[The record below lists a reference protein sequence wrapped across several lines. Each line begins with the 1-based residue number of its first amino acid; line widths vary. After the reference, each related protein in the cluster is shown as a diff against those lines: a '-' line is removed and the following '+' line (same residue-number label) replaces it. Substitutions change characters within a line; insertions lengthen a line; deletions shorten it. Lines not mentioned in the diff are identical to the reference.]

1 MHLYSWST
9 AGTLS
14 EAGVL
19 EANKG
24 AVSAVAFAP
33 DGALLAAGDASVLP
47 SRDPA
52 LLLTRGV
59 ACRAPARSSFM
70 TLKHVVYAL
79 APCHSPGAQ
88 FDRLPPTGSLP
99 SRGGR
104 TTARACTV
112 SRGRPTGRTSR
123 PGPWT
128 PTYTCG
134 VSRRCAASVYSCGTL
149 TGTRTLV
156 LCFSRAQPLKTIAIK
171 NAGPGGVWGVRWLPG
186 APDGE
191 GSLVSA
197 GADASV
203 RVWRVV
209 FHAG

>member
-1 MHLYSWST
+1 M
-9 AGTLS
+9 
-14 EAGVL
+14 L

-128 PTYTCG
+128 PTCTCG
-134 VSRRCAASVYSCGTL
+134 VSRRYAASGLFVRNADGNAYACALLLMRTAAENYRYQERR
-149 TGTRTLV
+149 TRRGV
-156 LCFSRAQPLKTIAIK
+156 GRALAAGGAGWGGQPRER
-171 NAGPGGVWGVRWLPG
+171 GC
-186 APDGE
+186 
-191 GSLVSA
+191 
-197 GADASV
+197 
-203 RVWRVV
+203 
-209 FHAG
+209 